1 MAVAY
6 AGYTGCDGCRALEFD
21 MLCLDMHLEVTQRS
35 ANCWRTHSMHIH
47 TMDGMKTGH
56 TQIIQNRKSVLCVC
70 SARGSCARARAKK
83 TNANTHN
90 SIPVVAGYGLPS
102 ICPCWDGCIWGKQPW
117 GPANIL
123 FDFDIKY
130 LHTWRWCSMGLLLLL
145 PPAKHNKHTTAH
157 STQPSEWMNMAMACC
172 YFALAVMFTSVATVR
187 SRYTF
192 ITLIARITRRAA
204 KRRGKISSTT
214 QCFIYSLS
222 AGIFF
227 FVLLQNA
234 RILCCCISIL
244 YSPPLFVRRKN
255 KKQWCRMKIAELF
268 EYGARHVDCW
278 VNNANTFDQ
287 TTFLFSLLIFL
298 FDWKISLSGE

>member
-1 MAVAY
+1 
-6 AGYTGCDGCRALEFD
+6 
-21 MLCLDMHLEVTQRS
+21 
-35 ANCWRTHSMHIH
+35 
-47 TMDGMKTGH
+47 MKTGH

-70 SARGSCARARAKK
+70 TARGSCARARAKK

-130 LHTWRWCSMGLLLLL
+130 LHTWRWCSTGLLLLL
-145 PPAKHNKHTTAH
+145 PAAKHNKHTTAH

-187 SRYTF
+187 CSRYTF

-204 KRRGKISSTT
+204 KRRGAQRNVLFT
-214 QCFIYSLS
+214 LW
-222 AGIFF
+222 APEFF
-227 FVLLQNA
+227 FPF
-234 RILCCCISIL
+234 C
-244 YSPPLFVRRKN
+244 
-255 KKQWCRMKIAELF
+255 CRMRVYFVVVFLYCIHRRCSFAGRTKNNDAEWKLLS
-268 EYGARHVDCW
+268 YL
-278 VNNANTFDQ
+278 NTEHG
-287 TTFLFSLLIFL
+287 T
-298 FDWKISLSGE
+298 

>member
-1 MAVAY
+1 
-6 AGYTGCDGCRALEFD
+6 
-21 MLCLDMHLEVTQRS
+21 
-35 ANCWRTHSMHIH
+35 
-47 TMDGMKTGH
+47 MDGMKTGH

-70 SARGSCARARAKK
+70 TARGSCARARAKK

-102 ICPCWDGCIWGKQPW
+102 IWPCWDGCIWGKQPW

-130 LHTWRWCSMGLLLLL
+130 LHTWRWCSTGLLLLL
-145 PPAKHNKHTTAH
+145 PAAKHNKHTTAH

-187 SRYTF
+187 CSRYTF

-227 FVLLQNA
+227 FRFVAECAYTLLLYFYTVFTAVVRSQEEQKTMMQNENCWA
-234 RILCCCISIL
+234 IWIRST
-244 YSPPLFVRRKN
+244 SRR
-255 KKQWCRMKIAELF
+255 
-268 EYGARHVDCW
+268 
-278 VNNANTFDQ
+278 
-287 TTFLFSLLIFL
+287 LLG
-298 FDWKISLSGE
+298 K